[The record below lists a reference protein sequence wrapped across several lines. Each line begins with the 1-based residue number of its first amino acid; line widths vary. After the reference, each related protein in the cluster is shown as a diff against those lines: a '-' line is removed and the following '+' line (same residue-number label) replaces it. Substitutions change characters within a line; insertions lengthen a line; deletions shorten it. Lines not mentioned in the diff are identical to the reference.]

1 MSTEASGEIDR
12 SPPPSVDWS
21 RVRKIHLMGICGS
34 AMGALAVMLKTRGFE
49 VRGSD
54 AAPYPPMS
62 DFLAAHQIEV
72 TRGYLAEHLD
82 WGPDLCVVGNVMRPD
97 YPQTLAMRARGLP
110 GASLPETLAA
120 LFLDGKVPVV
130 VTGTHGKTTT
140 SAMTAWL
147 LTVAGLDP
155 SFFIGGVARNFESNH
170 RLGTGDHV
178 VVEGDEYDTAFWDK
192 GSKFLHY
199 QPFLASI
206 NNLEMDHADIFADVE
221 AIERTFTRF
230 AALLPAVEAVDQP
243 REPGAPVTPHAPRV
257 PRLIVP
263 RWEAR
268 ALRAARSSKAPLWL
282 TGLSDDGHEGAAD
295 VLADRLDYRPDGT
308 SFDLLLPGLPP
319 QRVHLPFPG
328 RHNVMNALIAA
339 GLAYAAGASAE
350 AIGEGLTTFLLPL
363 KRLTVRG
370 VATPLGGETTPDNAS
385 GIPVYDDFAHHP
397 TAISAT
403 LSALRQRH
411 PGRRLVALFEA
422 QSNTARRK
430 VFEQGFGDALALAD
444 RVWFCKALEKKSDP
458 LPADQRIDLDAVC
471 RRLEAASVP
480 ATIIADIEPLAAAVV
495 ADARPG
501 DVIAV
506 LSGRDFGNIHDL
518 LLRLL

>member
-1 MSTEASGEIDR
+1 MDTAIDR
-12 SPPPSVDWS
+12 SPPPPPDWS
-21 RVRKIHLMGICGS
+21 RVKKVHLMGICGS

-62 DFLAAHQIEV
+62 DFLAAHQIDV
-72 TRGYLAEHLD
+72 TRGYDAAHLD

-97 YPQTLAMRARGLP
+97 YPQTLAMRERRIP

-120 LFLDGKVPVV
+120 LFLTGKVPIV

-155 SFFIGGVARNFESNH
+155 SFFIGGVARNFGSNH
-170 RLGTGDHV
+170 RLGDGPFF

-199 QPFLASI
+199 RPHLASI
-206 NNLEMDHADIFADVE
+206 NNLEMDHADIFADVD

-230 AALLPAVEAVDQP
+230 AALLPPKAASAQAASAHP
-243 REPGAPVTPHAPRV
+243 IPK
-257 PRLIVP
+257 LIVP

-268 ALRAARSSKAPLWL
+268 ARRAASASPAPLWL
-282 TGLSDDGHEGAAD
+282 TGLADDAEAQRDEAPAE
-295 VLADRLDYRPDGT
+295 VYADRLAYHPDGT
-308 SFDLLLPGLPP
+308 TFTLNLPGAAPVE
-319 QRVHLPFPG
+319 VHLPYPG
-328 RHNVMNALIAA
+328 RHNVMNGLIAA
-339 GLAYAAGASAE
+339 GLAYSAGAAPE
-350 AIGEGLTTFLLPL
+350 AIARGLETFVLPL
-363 KRLTVRG
+363 KRLTLRG
-370 VATPLGGETTPDNAS
+370 EAR

-397 TAISAT
+397 TAIAAT
-403 LSALRQRH
+403 LMALRQKH

-430 VFEQGFGDALALAD
+430 VFERGFGEALSHAD

-458 LPADQRIDLDAVC
+458 LPEDQRIDLEAV
-471 RRLEAASVP
+471 RQTLESAGVP
-480 ATIIADIEPLAAAVV
+480 ATIIADVEPLAQAVAAE
-495 ADARPG
+495 AREG
-501 DVIAV
+501 DLIAV
-506 LSGRDFGNIHDL
+506 LSGRDFGGIHDRL
-518 LLRLL
+518 LTLLREA